1 MTFTCKDTPTCKETR
16 RFPDDRIHFLAH
28 DRDIVEA
35 IAAGDGSTAAA
46 AMAGVITNGRVRRA
60 AKVKSDAGTS
70 PGRPAHCETRRER
83 RRIAAFAP
91 PFLSTPAAEAATT
104 RTPAAAA
111 ATNRMS
117 EYP

>member
-1 MTFTCKDTPTCKETR
+1 MTFTRKDTR
-16 RFPDDRIHFLAH
+16 RFPADRIHFLARH
-28 DRDIVEA
+28 RAIVEA
-35 IAAGDGSTAAA
+35 IAAGDGSTAA

-70 PGRPAHCETRRER
+70 PGRPAHRETRRER

>member
-1 MTFTCKDTPTCKETR
+1 MTFTRKDTR
-16 RFPDDRIHFLAH
+16 RFPADRVRSLAA
-28 DRDIVEA
+28 RRAMVEV
-35 IAAGDGSTAAA
+35 T
-46 AMAGVITNGRVRRA
+46 TNGRVRRA

-70 PGRPAHCETRRER
+70 PGRPAHRETRRER

-91 PFLSTPAAEAATT
+91 PFLSTPAA
-104 RTPAAAA
+104 AA